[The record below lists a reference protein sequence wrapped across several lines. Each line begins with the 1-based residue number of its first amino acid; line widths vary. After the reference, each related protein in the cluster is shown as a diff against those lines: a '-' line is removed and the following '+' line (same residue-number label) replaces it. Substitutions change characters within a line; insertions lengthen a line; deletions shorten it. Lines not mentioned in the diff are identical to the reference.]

1 MSQAAPVSRSDA
13 LRELAVEAPPPP
25 ARGAPL
31 PREGED
37 GLFTQTWWPICLAS
51 DVAPGEARGFDFL
64 DGRVVVFREA
74 GGEARVLSAIC
85 PHLGADLAVGDVH
98 EGALRCAFH
107 HWRFDGAGRC
117 LRTGVGDRVPPRAR
131 LFRFPTVEKHGI
143 VWAFNGTAP
152 AWQLPDFEHPERELA
167 RKAIVL
173 PDTLPVDPWLLCCN
187 TPDMQHIRAL
197 HGVSFAHGDPHD
209 EVEWTDHSMQYDFAG
224 KHRRGEAISNRV
236 GIFGT
241 SLYVQT
247 TELAGRWFG
256 FLAPF
261 GLPRPGR
268 SRVFMVVVARKDSGA
283 PEEVERFLDEVL
295 ALETRVV
302 GEDVAVMQTIR
313 FRQGALT
320 PSDRTLARFFDYLR
334 AFPRAH
340 PSAEFIR

>member
-1 MSQAAPVSRSDA
+1 MSQPARSPVDPALAAF
-13 LRELAVEAPPPP
+13 AVDTPPPP
-25 ARGAPL
+25 LRGKPL
-31 PREGED
+31 PSEGE
-37 GLFTQTWWPICLAS
+37 GGAFSQTWWPICLAS
-51 DVAPGEARGFDFL
+51 DVAPGQARGFDFL
-64 DGRVVVFREA
+64 DGRVLVFRDA
-74 GGEARVLSAIC
+74 TGAARVLSARC

-107 HWRFDGAGRC
+107 HWQFDADGHC
-117 LRTGVGDRVPPRAR
+117 LRTGVGDRVPSRAR
-131 LFRFPTVEKHGI
+131 LFRFPSVEKHGL

-152 AWQLPDFEHPERELA
+152 TWQVPDFEHPESALV
-167 RKAIVL
+167 RKVVVF
-173 PDTLPVDPWLLCCN
+173 PDLMPVDPWVLCCN
-187 TPDMQHIRAL
+187 TPDMQHIKAL
-197 HGVSFAHGDPHD
+197 HGISFAHGDPHD
-209 EVEWTDHSMQYDFAG
+209 EVEWSDHSMLYDFAG

-241 SLYVQT
+241 SLYYQA
-247 TELAGRWFG
+247 TELNGRWFG

-261 GLPRPGR
+261 GLPRPGC
-268 SRVFMVVVARKDSGA
+268 SRVFMVVVARRDSGTA
-283 PEEVERFLDEVL
+283 EEVDGFLDEVL